1 MKMKTKRDKTIRLLV
16 YVVCRRLY
24 RRLYRRRCHY
34 RRRRRRLRRRFP
46 SRLFLTRS
54 APVSN

>member
-1 MKMKTKRDKTIRLLV
+1 MKMKKKRDKTIRLLV